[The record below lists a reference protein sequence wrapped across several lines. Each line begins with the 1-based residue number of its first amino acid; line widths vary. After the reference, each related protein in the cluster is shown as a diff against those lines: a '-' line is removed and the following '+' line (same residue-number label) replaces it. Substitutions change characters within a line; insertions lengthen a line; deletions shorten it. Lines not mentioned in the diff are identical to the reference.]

1 MTATFPEKLF
11 AVKKT
16 SAIAPDPP
24 DGGHSF
30 GQGKAKITMFPD
42 KKLTRASGSAGAA
55 VYQRHWLL
63 PIFHS

>member
-55 VYQRHWLL
+55 VH
-63 PIFHS
+63 